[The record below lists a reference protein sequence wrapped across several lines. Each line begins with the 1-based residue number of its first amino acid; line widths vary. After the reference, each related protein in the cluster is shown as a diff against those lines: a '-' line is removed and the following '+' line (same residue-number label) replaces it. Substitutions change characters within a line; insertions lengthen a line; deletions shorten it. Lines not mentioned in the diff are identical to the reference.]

1 MRSGQH
7 RTLLWPL
14 ERLKL
19 PRLDKEKENIVQ
31 AIKDGVPASMVKD
44 ELERVVKRQ
53 KELVAQMESGDDE
66 PRPLIHPTMSRR
78 YKNEIYVLTKAL
90 STGESSEAREQ
101 VRGLVEKIVLSPKND
116 DDGLSIDLYG
126 DLAGILRIASEDKS
140 MKEKGKIEKRLE
152 SMTANDNHNFEPSV
166 QLVAGVGFEP
176 TTFGL

>member
-1 MRSGQH
+1 MQSS
-7 RTLLWPL
+7 
-14 ERLKL
+14 
-19 PRLDKEKENIVQ
+19 N
-31 AIKDGVPASMVKD
+31 
-44 ELERVVKRQ
+44 
-53 KELVAQMESGDDE
+53 DD

-78 YKNEIYVLTKAL
+78 YKNEISVLTKAL
-90 STGESSEAREQ
+90 SAGESSEAREQ

-166 QLVAGVGFEP
+166 QLVAGAGFEP